1 MKKQILFLLLCAII
15 SFKGF
20 TQTPSV
26 TFTSTMPEKI
36 EVGTTL
42 KVNYKYTSD
51 KETNIYCGINLQ
63 DDWTW
68 VSFLGGEGKKFPAGT
83 DVEGSFEIFIP
94 KSTKPSAD
102 LKDKLNYKINIEM
115 KSLPSYTWITGDYP
129 GTPLNIV
136 APK

>member
-15 SFKGF
+15 SFTGF
-20 TQTPSV
+20 AQTPSV
-26 TFTSTMPEKI
+26 SFTSAMPESI
-36 EVGTTL
+36 EAGKTI

-68 VSFLGGEGKKFPAGT
+68 VSSVSGQGKRYPAGT
-83 DVEGSFEIFIP
+83 NVEGSFEIFIP
-94 KSTKPSAD
+94 KATKPSAD
-102 LKDKLNYKINIEM
+102 LKGKQNYKINIEM
-115 KSLPSYTWITGDYP
+115 KSLPDYTWLAGDYP
-129 GTPLNIV
+129 ATPLNIV